1 VTCSEIEP
9 CVDCKWRL
17 LLLRGKPTV
26 AIYCETCRRWF
37 VSSTVIYTD
46 EDEVE
51 ARLNGER
58 EHVNELL
65 RCDAM
70 TRNMVTARTQRCDYC
85 QGVPGGRLTLDISAT
100 NRFDHMLRRLLEQ
113 GAEGNTMMYDESQ
126 FPAYTL
132 QRRCGADPQL
142 TELYLKMKPDATA
155 KVLKY
160 QERRAREQRKFAQ
173 RHPATVGTTPQ
184 RSQ

>member
-1 VTCSEIEP
+1 MCSEIEP

-37 VSSTVIYTD
+37 ISSTVTYTD

-51 ARLNGER
+51 ARLNGSK

-70 TRNMVTARTQRCDYC
+70 TSNLVVARTHRCDDC
-85 QGVPGGRLTLDISAT
+85 QGIPGGVLTLDVSPT
-100 NRFDHMLRRLLEQ
+100 NRFDHMLRRMLEQ
-113 GAEGNTMMYDESQ
+113 GAKGNTTMYDASQ

-132 QRRCGADPQL
+132 QRRCGADPQF
-142 TELYLKMKPDATA
+142 TELYLKMKPDATE
-155 KVLKY
+155 KVRKY
-160 QERRAREQRKFAQ
+160 QKRRADEQRKFAK
-173 RHPATVGTTPQ
+173 RHPKTVGTTPQ
-184 RSQ
+184 RAE